1 MEKETDRFKAVDGI
15 GEEFT
20 VIEYREVREQRDL
33 EGKISTT
40 YGLPRLALDDGSAV
54 NSSPLPSAATINN
67 VRCYLNNGHI
77 GI

>member
-54 NSSPLPSAATINN
+54 TPIDDELFKIVQTKTIIRR
-67 VRCYLNNGHI
+67 VR
-77 GI
+77 